1 MGREGERERKR
12 KERERSS
19 LLPTEVNKWL
29 FWVKEE
35 ENIVEHFPRLV
46 VGGSSRE

>member
-1 MGREGERERKR
+1 MGREGERER
-12 KERERSS
+12 ERSS
-19 LLPTEVNKWL
+19 LPPTEVNKWL

-35 ENIVEHFPRLV
+35 ENIMEHFPRPV